1 MRKLNFIY
9 VCTAL
14 VIVISLTGCATNQKK
29 EVDELKKEIMRLQD
43 DIREMK
49 ELLKESRP
57 KETPEKKVEK
67 PQPVEPVELPP
78 QEPTLNPQPK
88 KIEIVK
94 PVTTEEKETVHY
106 YNPRMGKN
114 KVSVRISPWK
124 DGRRKMYLYDPFG
137 NVTFEREDVRLGY
150 SDTATIKKFHDN
162 GAVAVLYIH
171 MNPGASMYW
180 YETTITFSINNE
192 PEWKTSLQQPATL
205 EDHLNSKYYWDKK
218 TKTWKKQEIIREQPV
233 PKEYQ

>member
-1 MRKLNFIY
+1 MKYISLI
-9 VCTAL
+9 L
-14 VIVISLTGCATNQKK
+14 VAVLTVVFSLTGCATNQKK

-137 NVTFEREDVRLGY
+137 NVTFEG
-150 SDTATIKKFHDN
+150 K
-162 GAVAVLYIH
+162 
-171 MNPGASMYW
+171 M
-180 YETTITFSINNE
+180 
-192 PEWKTSLQQPATL
+192 
-205 EDHLNSKYYWDKK
+205 
-218 TKTWKKQEIIREQPV
+218 
-233 PKEYQ
+233 

>member
-1 MRKLNFIY
+1 MRYRSSIFFAVL
-9 VCTAL
+9 
-14 VIVISLTGCATNQKK
+14 IVLISLTGCATNQKK
-29 EVDELKKEIMRLQD
+29 EVDELKKEIMRLQE

-49 ELLKESRP
+49 ELLKEDRTP
-57 KETPEKKVEK
+57 ETPEKKVEN
-67 PQPVEPVELPP
+67 PQPVELPP

-88 KIEIVK
+88 KIETVK
-94 PVTTEEKETVHY
+94 PVTTEENETVHY
-106 YNPRMGKN
+106 YNPRMGKS
-114 KVSVRISPWK
+114 KVSVRITPWK
-124 DGRRKMYLYDPFG
+124 DGRRKMFLYDPFG
-137 NVTFEREDVRLGY
+137 NVTFEREDVRMSY

-205 EDHLNSKYYWDKK
+205 EDHLNSKSYWDKK
-218 TKTWKKQEIIREQPV
+218 TKTWKKQEIIKEQPV

>member
-1 MRKLNFIY
+1 MKYISCMFASVLTVVF
-9 VCTAL
+9 
-14 VIVISLTGCATNQKK
+14 SLTGCATNQKK

-67 PQPVEPVELPP
+67 TEPVEPVELPP

-94 PVTTEEKETVHY
+94 PVTTEEKETVHFY
-106 YNPRMGKN
+106 DPRMGKN
-114 KVSVRISPWK
+114 KVSVRITPWK
-124 DGRRKMYLYDPFG
+124 DGKRKMYLYDPYG
-137 NVTFEREDVRLGY
+137 NVTFEREDVRMSY

-162 GAVAVLYIH
+162 GAVAVLDIH
-171 MNPGASMYW
+171 LNPGASMYW

-192 PEWKTSLQQPATL
+192 PEWKTATKHPSTL
-205 EDHLNSKYYWDKK
+205 EELMDNKYYWDKK
-218 TKTWKKQEIIREQPV
+218 EKVWKKQEIIREQPV